1 MSGEFA
7 VIGYELKERLVR
19 AGFEIV
25 ETKEGNYCT
34 VYYFDESCE
43 LFAAIDKYLKEKESC

>member
-1 MSGEFA
+1 MGGEFA